1 MQNNNKNSLF
11 VRLSSLFMTLLIIS
25 AAAVVCN
32 GKLWGNDVTVTQAD
46 DEQPL
51 KADTITISPDGAM
64 VINTTYL
71 AGDVSGFRGAVPLKI
86 YIDADGV
93 ITNIEALPNS
103 ETPRFF
109 ERAQSLLSVW
119 KGKTVQDA
127 QAAEVDAVSGATFSS
142 KAIIENV
149 KRGLDYA
156 QTVASDKISAA
167 KSKKSSNID
176 YYAIAATVVALLGAV
191 LPLFLKGQK
200 WRNIQL
206 ALNVIVLG
214 AWTGTFVSYALLI
227 RLFSDGVNT
236 GNILALSASL
246 VMAFVALVYP
256 LFGRQGYYCANI
268 CPFGSA
274 QELAGKITAGKLH
287 LSHGAVNALTY
298 FRNILWG
305 LLIALLL
312 TGVWTSWV
320 DYELFTAFIYSSAP
334 VWVTVAAIVF
344 LVLSVFIPRP
354 YCRFVCPTGVLIKG

>member
-1 MQNNNKNSLF
+1 MQNNKQNSFFVRFLSLF
-11 VRLSSLFMTLLIIS
+11 VVIFILS
-25 AAAVVCN
+25 AAAVICN
-32 GKLWGNDVTVTQAD
+32 GKLWGKNIAATQAD
-46 DEQPL
+46 DVTV
-51 KADTITISPDGAM
+51 ARNDTLTVSPDGSM

-71 AGDVSGFRGAVPLKI
+71 ASDVSGFRGAVPLKI
-86 YIDADGV
+86 YVDADGI

-109 ERAQSLLSVW
+109 ERASALLSEW
-119 KGKTVQDA
+119 KGKTVNDA
-127 QAAEVDAVSGATFSS
+127 QAADIDAVSGATFSS

-149 KRGLDYA
+149 KRGLDYV
-156 QTVASDKISAA
+156 QTVAPDKISAA
-167 KSKKSSNID
+167 KSKSSVSID
-176 YYAIAATVVALLGAV
+176 YYAIAAVVVALLGAV
-191 LPLFLKGQK
+191 LPLFVKSK
-200 WRNIQL
+200 VWRDIQL

-227 RLFSDGVNT
+227 RVFSDGVNA
-236 GNILALSASL
+236 GNILAMSASL
-246 VMAFVALVYP
+246 IMVFVALVYP

-274 QELAGKITAGKLH
+274 QELVGKITAGKLH
-287 LSHGAVNALTY
+287 LSNGVVTALAS

-305 LLIALLL
+305 ILLVLLL

-334 VWVTVAAIVF
+334 VWITVAALVF

-354 YCRFVCPTGVLIKG
+354 YCRFLCPTGALIKG